1 MTQRAFYSVDDTVL
15 AEFNRLV
22 PARKRSSVITELMAK
37 HVATN
42 DTMLE
47 KAAHMIEADPDY
59 RHVQE
64 DSNEFTFESLLRLET
79 NEQR

>member
-42 DTMLE
+42 DTALE
-47 KAAHMIEADPDY
+47 TAAQMIEADPDY
-59 RHVQE
+59 KQTHE
-64 DSNEFTFESLLRLET
+64 DSAELTFESLLRLERS
-79 NEQR
+79 E